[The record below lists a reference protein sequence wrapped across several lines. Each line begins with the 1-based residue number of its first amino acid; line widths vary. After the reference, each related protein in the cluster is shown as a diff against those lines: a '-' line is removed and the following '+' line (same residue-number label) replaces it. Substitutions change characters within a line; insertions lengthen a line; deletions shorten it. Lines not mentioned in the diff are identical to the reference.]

1 MIDAED
7 LPSIELACRLRDRT
21 FSDTCSY
28 CLELADSTLLAQD
41 ETWDKLLAA
50 VCAGYV
56 AGVRHER
63 KRQRQKATA
72 GKLPTPQNI
81 TGQEM
86 ELLQAWRMLD
96 DANRCEPQL
105 YIQNGKILAERRT
118 KKERACR
125 RCHTSTGLHRI
136 IFK

>member
-7 LPSIELACRLRDRT
+7 LPSIELACRLRNRT

-41 ETWDKLLAA
+41 EPWDKLLAA

-63 KRQRQKATA
+63 QRQRQKHH
-72 GKLPTPQNI
+72 
-81 TGQEM
+81 
-86 ELLQAWRMLD
+86 LLTQ
-96 DANRCEPQL
+96 
-105 YIQNGKILAERRT
+105 I
-118 KKERACR
+118 KKEPADAATRQQAC
-125 RCHTSTGLHRI
+125 TE
-136 IFK
+136 

>member
-1 MIDAED
+1 MIDTEE
-7 LPSIELACRLRDRT
+7 LPSIELACRLRNGT

-28 CLELADSTLLAQD
+28 CFNLANSTLLAQD
-41 ETWDKLLAA
+41 ETWEKLLAA

-72 GKLPTPQNI
+72 GKLPTPQNT

-86 ELLQAWRMLD
+86 ELLAAWRMIG
-96 DANRCEPQL
+96 DADKKLIFKMAKYWQKDA
-105 YIQNGKILAERRT
+105 QK
-118 KKERACR
+118 KKEPADAATRQQAC
-125 RCHTSTGLHRI
+125 TE
-136 IFK
+136 

>member
-7 LPSIELACRLRDRT
+7 LPTIELACKVKLQAYTDSCR
-21 FSDTCSY
+21 Y
-28 CLELADSTLLAQD
+28 CFNLANSTLLAQD
-41 ETWDKLLAA
+41 ETWDKLLTA

-63 KRQRQKATA
+63 KRQRRKVTA

-86 ELLQAWRMLD
+86 ELLAAWRMIGD
-96 DANRCEPQL
+96 EERKYIFSFAKYWQKDAQ
-105 YIQNGKILAERRT
+105 I
-118 KKERACR
+118 KKEPADAATRQQAC
-125 RCHTSTGLHRI
+125 TE
-136 IFK
+136 

>member
-7 LPSIELACRLRDRT
+7 LPSIELACRLRNRT
-21 FSDTCSY
+21 FSDTCRY
-28 CLELADSTLLAQD
+28 CLELADSTSQD

-50 VCAGYV
+50 ACAGYV

-63 KRQRQKATA
+63 QRQRQKHH
-72 GKLPTPQNI
+72 
-81 TGQEM
+81 
-86 ELLQAWRMLD
+86 LLKQ
-96 DANRCEPQL
+96 
-105 YIQNGKILAERRT
+105 I
-118 KKERACR
+118 KKEDKKRACR